1 MTLAFVAFII
11 SKHNIYPLSHW
22 LTFSHY
28 KDHLRD
34 TTHYLYLFHSADFLV
49 HTEVSSL
56 SFPIEFQVNYCIIFF
71 KYQITMRVTSR
82 HFTQHSEELT
92 VLQQETPTTLCWN
105 RVMEGR
111 YSAQWNSTNHTPSR
125 LFLCTVNEMSQWR
138 SHLTWRFLS
147 YAFLHKCNF
156 SWVHL
161 CTQEKLL
168 LGTFVYTVC

>member
-111 YSAQWNSTNHTPSR
+111 YSAQWNTIPFKAFSLHCEWNV
-125 LFLCTVNEMSQWR
+125 TVKVTFNM
-138 SHLTWRFLS
+138 TLS
-147 YAFLHKCNF
+147 IIRILA
-156 SWVHL
+156 
-161 CTQEKLL
+161 
-168 LGTFVYTVC
+168 